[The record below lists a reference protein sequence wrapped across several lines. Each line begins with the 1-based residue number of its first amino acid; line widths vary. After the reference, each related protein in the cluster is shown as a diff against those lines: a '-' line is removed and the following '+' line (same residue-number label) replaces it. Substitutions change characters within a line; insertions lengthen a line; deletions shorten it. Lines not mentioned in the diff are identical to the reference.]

1 MASFSIKTKD
11 ILIDPQSPFDND
23 LLDRE
28 DEIINLTNIIQ
39 NIEDPLVLAINAPW
53 GTGKTTFI
61 KLWRAYLEQ
70 QDQKTLYFN
79 AWETDFA
86 EDPLIVL
93 VSKLDKWVTDDGKSK
108 NEKWSKVKKDIVPKI
123 LQRSLIAGI
132 KAATFKV
139 VDMDK
144 EYEKIFA
151 DLSGEITGDLIAQ
164 FNQKSQAIKQFKD
177 VIKESL
183 YTLPNEQKNLIIFI
197 DELDRCRPTYAIELL
212 ERVKH
217 LFDIERLIFILSTD
231 LGQLSHSIC
240 AVYGNN
246 FESKKYLKRFID
258 LDYSLK
264 EPDLKKYIDSQFK
277 TLQINTTYYD
287 LVGLILCIAKI
298 FGFKLR
304 DINFLVTRM
313 KLLFIPK
320 SSDQFEPIFITLIAL
335 KYSNES
341 LYQEY
346 ILNAETANKIITL
359 LIEGVSKNKDLHFD
373 SRVLISIFSYFMIF
387 EENPQQEQELVNK
400 CESFL
405 LSLNKENNNS
415 YYHSKEIVTYVD
427 RLRSELRWDT
437 LRRYNFMRTI
447 IRHIESLN
455 RININ

>member
-1 MASFSIKTKD
+1 MRIKPKD
-11 ILIDPQSPFDND
+11 IEIDPNLPKYPFDND

-28 DEIINLTNIIQ
+28 EEIENLTQIICKL
-39 NIEDPLVLAINAPW
+39 EAPLVLEVNAPW

-61 KLWRAYLEQ
+61 RLWCAYLEQ
-70 QDQKTLYFN
+70 QSLDFICFN

-86 EDPLIVL
+86 EDPLIAL
-93 VSKLDKWVTDDGKSK
+93 ISKLDKWVTNNGKSQ
-108 NEKWSKVKKDIVPKI
+108 NAKWDKFKKDILPKI
-123 LQRSLIAGI
+123 LKRSLIAGA
-132 KAATFKV
+132 KVATV
-139 VDMDK
+139 GALDMEKD
-144 EYEKIFA
+144 YEKIIA
-151 DLSGEITGDLIAQ
+151 DFSGDITGDLIDK
-164 FNQKSQAIKQFKD
+164 FNEKSQAITQFKD
-177 VIKESL
+177 VIKKIL
-183 YTLPNEQKNLIIFI
+183 DKLPKEQKNLIIFI

-217 LFDIERLIFILSTD
+217 LFDIERLVFILSTD

-277 TLQINTTYYD
+277 TLQINTNYYD
-287 LVGLILCIAKI
+287 LVGLTLCITKI

-313 KLLFIPK
+313 KLLFLPM
-320 SSDQFEPIFITLIAL
+320 SSNQFEPIYITLIAL
-335 KYSNES
+335 KHSNES

-346 ILNAETANKIITL
+346 ILNAETSNKIITL

-373 SRVLISIFSYFMIF
+373 SGVLISIFSYFIIF
-387 EENPQQEQELVNK
+387 EENPQQEKELVDK
-400 CESFL
+400 CELFL

-415 YYHSKEIVTYVD
+415 YYHSEEIATYVG
-427 RLRSELRWDT
+427 RLRSELRCYT
-437 LRRYNFMRTI
+437 LRRYNVMRTI